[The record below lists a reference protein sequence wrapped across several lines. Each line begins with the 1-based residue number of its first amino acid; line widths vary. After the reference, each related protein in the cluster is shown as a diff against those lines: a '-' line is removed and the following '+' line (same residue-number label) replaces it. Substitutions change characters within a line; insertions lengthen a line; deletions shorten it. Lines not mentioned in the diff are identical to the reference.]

1 MKKGSNLKEK
11 GKKGKKI
18 KEKDFCNQ
26 QYAKLDLLKLLLLQ
40 NVQKCK
46 VKESK
51 YPFIGLA
58 ELSQQ

>member
-1 MKKGSNLKEK
+1 MKKGANLKEK
-11 GKKGKKI
+11 EKI
-18 KEKDFCNQ
+18 KDKDFCNQ
-26 QYAKLDLLKLLLLQ
+26 QYARLDLLKLLLPQ